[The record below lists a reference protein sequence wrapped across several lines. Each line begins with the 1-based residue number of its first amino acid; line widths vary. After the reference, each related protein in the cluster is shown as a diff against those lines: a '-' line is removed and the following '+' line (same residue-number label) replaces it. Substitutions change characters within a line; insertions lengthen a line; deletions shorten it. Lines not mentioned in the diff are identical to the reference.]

1 MSKRL
6 LTTSICLGLAVFS
19 CSVAHAQVD
28 KILWNAASWI
38 LQKQIEE
45 LDKANDPNR
54 GLSQYDGRDKYAP
67 RDAYA
72 PREASPYQG
81 TVDYG
86 SSGKWGDAVRPEGD
100 QAAVP
105 AAQ

>member
-6 LTTSICLGLAVFS
+6 LTTSIYLGLAVFS

-28 KILWNAASWI
+28 KILLNAASWI

-54 GLSQYDGRDKYAP
+54 GLSQYNARDNYAP

-72 PREASPYQG
+72 PREAPQYQG

-86 SSGKWGDAVRPEGD
+86 SYGKRGDAVRPESD
-100 QAAVP
+100 QSAVP